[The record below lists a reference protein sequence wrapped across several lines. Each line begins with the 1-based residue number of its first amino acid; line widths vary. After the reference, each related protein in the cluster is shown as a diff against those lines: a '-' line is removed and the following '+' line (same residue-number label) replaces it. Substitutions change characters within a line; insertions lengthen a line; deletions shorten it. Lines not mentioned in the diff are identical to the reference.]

1 MKPLSKLHQEAIIKA
16 QNATD
21 QNRAAAMAMIEK
33 PIEMIKAI
41 MLKHELAVIEVMREL
56 HESREA
62 AVRAEREAI
71 AQSLDKQADLAGD
84 PIDRKWAQEMA
95 SAVRARSNK

>member
-1 MKPLSKLHQEAIIKA
+1 MKSLSELHKKAITQA
-16 QNATD
+16 QNETD

-62 AVRAEREAI
+62 AVRAEREAC
-71 AQSLDKQADLAGD
+71 AKLCEEAGTVEQWDGLSEAADR
-84 PIDRKWAQEMA
+84 I
-95 SAVRARSNK
+95 RARGEA